1 MAITNQQD
9 IPERPV
15 VSEPWTFKRLLPLN
29 LVSALS
35 KTFVNSFDVL
45 LGFIV
50 FVFGVAI
57 IFRSPIPTGMW
68 VISILILGADIL
80 ERQKPLLDKSKT
92 KPNK

>member
-50 FVFGVAI
+50 LVFGVAI
-57 IFRSPIPTGMW
+57 LIESQIPWGMW
-68 VISILILGADIL
+68 VLAVLILGADIF
-80 ERQKPLLDKSKT
+80 ERSKPLENKKT
-92 KPNK
+92 K